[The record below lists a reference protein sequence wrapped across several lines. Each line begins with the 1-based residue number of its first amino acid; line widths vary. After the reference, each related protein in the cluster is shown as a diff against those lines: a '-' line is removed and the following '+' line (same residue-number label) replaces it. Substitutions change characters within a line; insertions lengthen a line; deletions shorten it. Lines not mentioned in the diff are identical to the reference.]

1 MGDSSSTPDST
12 EEEADSPRLSTEGG
26 DREHDDTERSH
37 LHALFVDVTG
47 VEKCIDRQ
55 RETEMSR
62 HVDPDTTSV
71 SSAATAVA
79 DDDGLTDTIDELQ
92 SADEMR

>member
-1 MGDSSSTPDST
+1 MGDSSRTSDST
-12 EEEADSPRLSTEGG
+12 EEQADTPRLSTGDE
-26 DREHDDTERSH
+26 DREHDDTEQSH

-55 RETEMSR
+55 RETGMSR
-62 HVDPDTTSV
+62 YVDADTTSV

-79 DDDGLTDTIDELQ
+79 DDDGLTDTIDELP
-92 SADEMR
+92 SVDEMR